1 MRFWYIFFLAWK
13 DTIKFFFICLKN
25 GFGMHWL
32 FYWFPLCKFHGSV
45 QSFLSLSLSS
55 VHFRVNIPFLFWF
68 LKGKSDKACGKP
80 LFPSNIRI
88 LFHFVEPPL
97 QHENLIRNSN
107 YRPVSLMNSE
117 TKIHKKIL
125 VNNFSIIHNQYMLSP
140 SGLYPWYEMK
150 AQYSSIRCCKSLH
163 QKR

>member
-1 MRFWYIFFLAWK
+1 MFKKWLWDAL
-13 DTIKFFFICLKN
+13 TFFI
-25 GFGMHWL
+25 GFL
-32 FYWFPLCKFHGSV
+32 FANFMGLCNYSYH
-45 QSFLSLSLSS
+45 SLSS
-55 VHFRVNIPFLFWF
+55 VHFRVNIPCLFWF
-68 LKGKSDKACGKP
+68 LKGKSEKACGKS

-97 QHENLIRNSN
+97 PHQNLVRNNN
-107 YRPVSLMNSE
+107 YRPVSPMNSE

-125 VNNFSIIHNQYMLSP
+125 VNNFSVIHNQYMLSP